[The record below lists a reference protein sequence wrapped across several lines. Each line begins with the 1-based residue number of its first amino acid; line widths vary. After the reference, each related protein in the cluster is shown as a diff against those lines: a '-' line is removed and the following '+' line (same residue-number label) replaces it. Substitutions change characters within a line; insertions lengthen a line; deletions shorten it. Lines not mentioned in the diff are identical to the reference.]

1 MFATGWAP
9 RRVVVTGMGVATPL
23 GLGAERVWK
32 RLVNGESGISAIQS
46 FDVKDLPAKVAG
58 HVPHGNKADGG
69 LNFDE
74 WIPVKDRKKMA
85 RFIQLALVAAEEAVQ
100 DSGWVAADEPAR
112 CATGVMIGSGI
123 GGLEVIQEAGILVT
137 EGRARRLSPFFI
149 PSALVNLASGH
160 VSIKYGFKGP
170 NHSAVT
176 ACATGVHAIGD
187 AARLIALGDADVMV
201 AGGAEA
207 AICEL
212 GIGGFC
218 AARALSTAYNDTPQ
232 AASRPWDRD
241 RDGFVMGEGAGVLVI
256 EEYEHAKRRGARI
269 YAEVVGYGMS
279 GDAHHITSPAED
291 GDGGFRAMKAAL
303 RSAGLAPGDVQYV
316 NAHGTST
323 PMGDDIEVSA
333 VERLWGEDARTLAMS
348 STKSAVG
355 HLLGAAGAVEA
366 VFSILAIRDDV
377 APPTLNLENPS
388 RESPVDRV
396 AKVAQERDIRVA
408 LSNSFG
414 FGGTNASVIFREV

>member
-1 MFATGWAP
+1 
-9 RRVVVTGMGVATPL
+9 MGVVTPL
-23 GLGAERVWK
+23 GLGVERVWK
-32 RLVNGESGISAIQS
+32 RLLAGESGIAAIQS

-58 HVPHGNKADGG
+58 QVPHGVRAEGG
-69 LNFDE
+69 LNWDE

-85 RFIQLALVAAEEAVQ
+85 RFIQLALVAAEEAVA
-100 DSGWVAADEPAR
+100 DSGWRPQDEAAR

-123 GGLEVIQEAGILVT
+123 GGLEVIQDAGLLVI
-137 EGRARRLSPFFI
+137 EGRTRRLSPFFI

-201 AGGAEA
+201 AGGTEA

-241 RDGFVMGEGAGVLVI
+241 RDGFVMGEGAGVLVL
-256 EEYEHAKRRGARI
+256 EAYDQAKSRGAKI
-269 YAEVVGYGMS
+269 YGEVVGYGMS
-279 GDAHHITSPAED
+279 GDAYHITSPAED
-291 GDGGFRAMKAAL
+291 GDGGFRAMRAAL
-303 RSAGLAPGDVQYV
+303 RSAGLGPADVQYV

-323 PMGDDIEVSA
+323 PMGDDIELGA
-333 VERLWGEDARTLAMS
+333 VERLWGEEAKGLAMS

-366 VFSILAIRDDV
+366 VFSLLAIRDKV

-388 RESPVDRV
+388 RESAIDRV
-396 AKVAQERDIRVA
+396 AKTAQERPIKVA